1 MKDVKE
7 VLRFLKKY
15 ERYNTFDDY
24 HTTGNQDTVYQ
35 YYLVLHY
42 ILNMFPEKDKED
54 MRIMDV
60 GCRYGYFIDVLSKLG
75 YKRAIGIDKRDW
87 AKKAKEYNIN
97 TEMVD
102 ALEISSYF
110 KREFFDLISA
120 IYFFH
125 YDMKKE
131 FVAYDG
137 VFRDVDDWIVYIFSE
152 VHKVLKK
159 EGVFICDPQI
169 ILPIARIENI
179 GFKVKYKIEKDM
191 VYEIDIVKEKYK
203 RKEKVEARKDFFVF
217 EKI

>member
-75 YKRAIGIDKRDW
+75 YERAIGIDKRDW
-87 AKKAKEYNIN
+87 AKKAKDYNIN
-97 TEMVD
+97 TEMIDV
-102 ALEISSYF
+102 LEMSSHF
-110 KREFFDLISA
+110 ENESFDLISA

-125 YDMKKE
+125 YDLKNN
-131 FVAYDG
+131 FRADG
-137 VFRDVDDWIVYIFSE
+137 IVVKDVNDWITDVFSE
-152 VHKVLKK
+152 IHKVLKK
-159 EGVFICDPQI
+159 KGVFLCDPQI
-169 ILPIARIENI
+169 ILPISRIEGI
-179 GFKVKYKIEKDM
+179 GFKVKYKIEKEM
-191 VYEIDIVKEKYK
+191 VYEIDISKEKYK
-203 RKEKVEARKDFFVF
+203 RNQRVKARKDFFVF
-217 EKI
+217 EKT